1 MSIQEGTIGAPIV
14 ATVKTANPDGSF
26 SVRNIADATVKKF
39 IWRKPDGTQVEKPVE
54 FLNDGS
60 DGKLIYTTLDEDDT
74 TPYGLWRLQSYT
86 EQPTFKGRS
95 KVATYYVLNNI

>member
-14 ATVKTANPDGSF
+14 ATVKNADG
-26 SVRNIADATVKKF
+26 SVRNISDATIKRF
-39 IWRKPDGTQVEKPVE
+39 ICRTPTGANVEKDVA

-60 DGKLIYTTLDEDDT
+60 DGKLIYTTTDEDDT

-95 KVATYYVLNNI
+95 KVASYYVLNNI